1 MAAAKV
7 MDVAELIDVA
17 KVKIVAKE
25 MDVVE
30 MIVVAN
36 VMVVAKEIHMND
48 KAMALT

>member
-1 MAAAKV
+1 VAKE
-7 MDVAELIDVA
+7 MDVVEMIDVA

-30 MIVVAN
+30 MIDVAN
-36 VMVVAKEIHMND
+36 VMVVAKVIHMND